1 MTTLQGREAAFAGRV
16 AADATHEMRN
26 VLAIVKESAG
36 LMEDL
41 LGACVDGA
49 PVDRAR
55 MDRALG
61 RIDAQVGRGAELM
74 SHLNRFAHSLERK
87 PERLDLGR
95 EIEQAVFLG
104 RRSAR
109 KRRILLS
116 AQAGATAPPA
126 EADSFGVQMAIAE
139 AVEWWLAR
147 IPEGAT
153 VRLRPVDAAGRPAV
167 EMTGETADGVPLPSP
182 GSSPGWDDLQR
193 LLEGLAATAEAAE
206 DPAGLRVALSG
217 RTEP

>member
-1 MTTLQGREAAFAGRV
+1 
-16 AADATHEMRN
+16 
-26 VLAIVKESAG
+26 
-36 LMEDL
+36 MEDL
-41 LGACVDGA
+41 LDACAKGG

-61 RIDAQVGRGAELM
+61 RIDLQVGRGAELM
-74 SHLNRFAHSLERK
+74 SHLNRFAHSLERT

-109 KRRILLS
+109 KRRISLS
-116 AQAGATAPPA
+116 AEAGMSTAKV
-126 EADSFGVQMAIAE
+126 EADSFGVQMSIAE

-147 IPEGAT
+147 VPEGAT
-153 VRLRPVDAAGRPAV
+153 VRLRPVDAGGRPAV
-167 EMTGETADGVPLPSP
+167 EMTGETVDGVPLPSP
-182 GSSPGWDDLQR
+182 ASSPGWEDLLR

-206 DPAGLRVALSG
+206 DPGGLRVALSR